1 MLQNTRMNLKPTPVI
16 LAVILAVLAGC
27 GSSATTTTNPDGFN
41 TTPGQSVV
49 AAGIT
54 TVTFSSLGG
63 GFHGVPPSGAACD
76 PAQWT
81 YNIGLEYRTL
91 QAKTCKVT
99 GDAADPA
106 SYFLD
111 DEPFTLPD
119 AQWTS
124 IDAAVAGV
132 KVSGKTNCGADADHR
147 ELTVVS
153 ADGSLTYGDDFYACQ
168 ATYQHFVTFDSLSNL
183 EQVLEGIVQP

>member
-1 MLQNTRMNLKPTPVI
+1 LLRKTGMNLKPMPVL
-16 LAVILAVLAGC
+16 LALLAGC
-27 GSSATTTTNPDGFN
+27 GSCSTPTTNPDGFN
-41 TTPGQSVV
+41 TTPGQTVV
-49 AAGIT
+49 AGGIT
-54 TVTFSSLGG
+54 TVIFTSLGG

-111 DEPFTLPD
+111 DEPFTLSD
-119 AQWTS
+119 AQWMA

-132 KVSGKTNCGADADHR
+132 KVSGKTSCGADADQR

-153 ADGSLTYGDDFYACQ
+153 TAGSLTYGDDFYACQ
-168 ATYQHFVTFDSLSNL
+168 TIHQHFVTFDSLSNL